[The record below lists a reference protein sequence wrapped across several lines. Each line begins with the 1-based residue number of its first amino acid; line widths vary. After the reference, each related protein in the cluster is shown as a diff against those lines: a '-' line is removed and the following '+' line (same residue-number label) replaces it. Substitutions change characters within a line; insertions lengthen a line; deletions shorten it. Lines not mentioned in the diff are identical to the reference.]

1 MANPIIT
8 NLDVGS
14 AVLNATSK
22 VSHVLRNAE
31 ATEETFAEGT
41 LIAVSTADQKLY
53 PYDPAGANGL
63 DVPKYVL
70 SYAVGP
76 VTATTDVPVEV
87 VAGGMLDT
95 ARLKIHD
102 GTPLTAAHLDQLRGR
117 FELHTLRQLAKV
129 DNPQP

>member
-1 MANPIIT
+1 MDNPVIT
-8 NLDVGS
+8 NLDIGS

-22 VSHVLRNAE
+22 YSHVLRNAE

-41 LIAVSTADQKLY
+41 IIALSTSDQKLY

-63 DVPKYVL
+63 NVPKYIL

-76 VTATTDVPVEV
+76 VAATTDVPVEV
-87 VAGGMLDT
+87 VAGGKLDT
-95 ARLKIHD
+95 ARLVIHD
-102 GTPLTAAHLDQLRGR
+102 GTALTAAMLDQLRGR

-129 DNPQP
+129 DNQP